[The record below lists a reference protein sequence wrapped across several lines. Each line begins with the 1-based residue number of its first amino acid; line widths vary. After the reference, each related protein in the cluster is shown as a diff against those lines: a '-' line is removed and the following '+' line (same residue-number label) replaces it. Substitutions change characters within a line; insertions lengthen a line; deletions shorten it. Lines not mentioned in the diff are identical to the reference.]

1 MAEFGVHCIVSLQ
14 GIWAGMLCGTALQT
28 AILSYIVWPTDWKA
42 EVGDNQSVFFF
53 VNASRGEEERIYNR
67 SGGFVCAGFR
77 RRWRWRESE
86 YGAATGTM
94 KSFLALILIRTTRLS
109 DEDPAKDIA
118 AACIVNSS
126 PVHRLG
132 SDC

>member
-28 AILSYIVWPTDWKA
+28 AILSYIVWTTDWKA
-42 EVGDNQSVFFF
+42 EVGDNQSFFLFLFFF

-77 RRWRWRESE
+77 RRWRWRELE
-86 YGAATGTM
+86 YGAATATM

-118 AACIVNSS
+118 
-126 PVHRLG
+126 L
-132 SDC
+132 